1 MQTIN
6 LEVPEDLVRAAGWS
20 RDDPS
25 PEAVSLLALELYWE
39 GRISLVRA
47 AELCRMATEQ
57 FVEFSTRHN
66 VPLHRNLSNVGQDR
80 RMLDWLGL

>member
-6 LEVPEDLVRAAGWS
+6 VEIPEDLARAAGWS

-25 PEAVSLLALELYWE
+25 TGALSLLALELYWE
-39 GRISLVRA
+39 GRISLTRA
-47 AELCRMATEQ
+47 AEVCQMATER
-57 FVEFSTRHN
+57 FVEFSALHT
-66 VPLHRNLSNVGQDR
+66 VPLHHGMSVVGEDR